1 MFKITTAILFFSYTF
16 TALTEDCLNN
26 PCMLDK
32 AIESAQ
38 NNRVKDPS
46 SPVFSCMLSQWNAK
60 LVDSETDLSSNIE
73 TYDVFGYERFLACY
87 RSASKIGA
95 AGEIGV
101 DTEKRKVPNGT
112 RFRARVV
119 CKNGTCSTEWKD
131 TECCY
136 TIDLEKY

>member
-1 MFKITTAILFFSYTF
+1 MQ
-16 TALTEDCLNN
+16 
-26 PCMLDK
+26 DK

-101 DTEKRKVPNGT
+101 DTETTGLNLSRDRLCLIQIGVFIKQWNV
-112 RFRARVV
+112 
-119 CKNGTCSTEWKD
+119 
-131 TECCY
+131 
-136 TIDLEKY
+136 L